1 MGAEWTARGALAL
14 TMSGKAARGG
24 AKARMIASRL
34 LFPSTNT
41 FNRFPTVWVSRPDCE
56 GNA

>member
-41 FNRFPTVWVSRPDCE
+41 FK
-56 GNA
+56 